1 VNMRRMI
8 CRMVIRVQRKIQP
21 MRFFFLHAAGRVI
34 ARGGRSRKNG
44 KEMAMNGYRIPL
56 LTKIAIS
63 NDNTDGAPWEF
74 EE

>member
-1 VNMRRMI
+1 
-8 CRMVIRVQRKIQP
+8 